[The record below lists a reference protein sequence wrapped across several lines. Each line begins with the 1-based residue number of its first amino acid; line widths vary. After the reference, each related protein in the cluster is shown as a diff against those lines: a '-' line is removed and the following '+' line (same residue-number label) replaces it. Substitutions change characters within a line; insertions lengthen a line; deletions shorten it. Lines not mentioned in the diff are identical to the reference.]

1 MATTGVSGQI
11 MRADTRRTLKRHVI
25 DRIAAGQH
33 VDKTRLRDEAARA
46 AFWAKLWLKDAALCR
61 FGDYHWEKRRRRLL
75 DRDRRTGRATPD
87 SHGEPPAGA

>member
-1 MATTGVSGQI
+1 

-25 DRIAAGQH
+25 DRIAARQR
-33 VDKTRLRDEAARA
+33 VDKARLRDEAARA

-75 DRDRRTGRATPD
+75 DRDRRTGAATAD
-87 SHGEPPAGA
+87 GHGTMPAGRHPL